1 MRPLHGLRVDSRRGD
16 HIELSVELHELGCPD
31 ELQAAQALIIINYL
45 GDALC
50 QGQPAPVGAPPG
62 SGLTGTATADVIVG
76 SAGNDA
82 IRGGGGDDLVCAG
95 AGNDSISAGA
105 GQGQH
110 LRRRRRRQRLRRPR
124 QRPPTRTI
132 VRCAL
137 TDGDPLRGARGDP
150 RAPRHSAATGA
161 HGPPEIADRG
171 RCARGSSGES
181 RGKET
186 LRGRVR
192 LACVGPRDGL
202 DTRPAEGPKSHSGS
216 GILAF

>member
-82 IRGGGGDDLVCAG
+82 IRGVAAMTWSAPAPATTASLAAPATTASPPAPGKDNISGGAGDDSVSG
-95 AGNDSISAGA
+95 GPGND
-105 GQGQH
+105 
-110 LRRRRRRQRLRRPR
+110 RLLERS
-124 QRPPTRTI
+124 
-132 VRCAL
+132 
-137 TDGDPLRGARGDP
+137 
-150 RAPRHSAATGA
+150 SAA
-161 HGPPEIADRG
+161 R
-171 RCARGSSGES
+171 
-181 RGKET
+181 
-186 LRGRVR
+186 
-192 LACVGPRDGL
+192 
-202 DTRPAEGPKSHSGS
+202 
-216 GILAF
+216 

>member
-95 AGNDSISAGA
+95 AGNDSISGGAGNDSISAGA

-110 LRRRRRRQRLRRPR
+110 LRRRL
-124 QRPPTRTI
+124 
-132 VRCAL
+132 C
-137 TDGDPLRGARGDP
+137 GA
-150 RAPRHSAATGA
+150 
-161 HGPPEIADRG
+161 
-171 RCARGSSGES
+171 GSD
-181 RGKET
+181 
-186 LRGRVR
+186 
-192 LACVGPRDGL
+192 C
-202 DTRPAEGPKSHSGS
+202 
-216 GILAF
+216 